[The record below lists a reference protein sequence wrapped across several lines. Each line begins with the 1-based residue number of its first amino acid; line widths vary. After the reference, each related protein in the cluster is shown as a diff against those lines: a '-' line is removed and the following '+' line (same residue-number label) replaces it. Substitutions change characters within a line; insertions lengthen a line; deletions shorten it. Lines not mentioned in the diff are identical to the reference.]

1 MRTMGY
7 LVGVGPGNEG
17 ALDAA
22 RSGGILEG
30 AVATAPDVPLA
41 SGVCHAVES
50 PNTDHGLCG
59 QPVAKVLDQSFLA
72 FEGLEHCIACDAALN
87 DNGDQ

>member
-1 MRTMGY
+1 MGY

-22 RSGGILEG
+22 RSGGIVEG

-41 SGVCHAVES
+41 SGICHAVES
-50 PNTDHGLCG
+50 PNTDHGVCG
-59 QPVAKVLDQSFLA
+59 QPVAKVLDLSFAA
-72 FEGLEHCIACDAALN
+72 FDRLEHCIACDAALVEE
-87 DNGDQ
+87 GEV